1 MVQLLKRSSF
11 FIGIGIAIILFFIFT
26 QNRDEDQP
34 ELTAI
39 SSHVP
44 DDNHTDSPN
53 SEEKVMVD
61 IKGEVNKPGVY
72 ELDANAR
79 VEDAIQMADGFTKNA
94 DQTTVNLAQK
104 VVDEMMVIVPKEGDV
119 KAQEGSDVNGEKI
132 RINDASQEEIESITG
147 IGPSKAEAIIQYR
160 EEHGMFQT
168 AEDLLE
174 ISGIGEK
181 TLENI
186 RDEIQVP

>member
-11 FIGIGIAIILFFIFT
+11 FIGIGIALILFFIFT
-26 QNRDEDQP
+26 QYRDEDQP

-39 SSHVP
+39 SSHGP

-53 SEEKVMVD
+53 TEEKVMVD

-119 KAQEGSDVNGEKI
+119 KAQEGSDV
-132 RINDASQEEIESITG
+132 
-147 IGPSKAEAIIQYR
+147 
-160 EEHGMFQT
+160 
-168 AEDLLE
+168 
-174 ISGIGEK
+174 
-181 TLENI
+181 
-186 RDEIQVP
+186 